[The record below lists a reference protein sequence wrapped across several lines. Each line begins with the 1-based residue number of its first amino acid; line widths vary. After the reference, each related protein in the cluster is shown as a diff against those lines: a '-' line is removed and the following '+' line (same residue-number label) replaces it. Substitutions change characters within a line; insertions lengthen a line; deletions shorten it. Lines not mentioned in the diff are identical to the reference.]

1 MLELTIKGNSP
12 AELFTQI
19 TGLYGMLHAGRLAAP
34 PTTDIPIGSPTVTG
48 VSTSAEARANLAPQ
62 TDAPVAEKVDPPRKP
77 GRPKKAPETI
87 DLKANLEQSIAE
99 TPAAEPA
106 PAPAPEPVVE
116 KLDREGVQRKF
127 LELLNDVREATKDD
141 TKLAEVKNA
150 VFARLNPPLA
160 EPKMKNVPDERLPEL
175 LAAVNAERATR
186 FPEV

>member
-19 TGLYGMLHAGRLAAP
+19 TGLYGMLHAARVAAP
-34 PTTDIPIGSPTVTG
+34 AQVQVKAIANPAPETTTNP
-48 VSTSAEARANLAPQ
+48 APQ
-62 TDAPVAEKVDPPRKP
+62 TDAPAAEKVDPPRKP
-77 GRPKKAPETI
+77 GRPKKTPESI